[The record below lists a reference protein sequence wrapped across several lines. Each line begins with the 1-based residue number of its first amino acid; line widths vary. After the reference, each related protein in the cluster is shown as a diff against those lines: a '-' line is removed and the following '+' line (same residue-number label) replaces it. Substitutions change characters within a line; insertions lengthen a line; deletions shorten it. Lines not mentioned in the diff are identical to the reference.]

1 MVQGE
6 LISPWHGDRILQIAR
21 DYEGMTISET
31 TGQLAESILPDPNLV
46 TTHFICDEAT
56 LTSIENDA
64 TYYIVWSE
72 EIVEDIP

>member
-6 LISPWHGDRILQIAR
+6 LLGPWHADRIPQIAK
-21 DYEGMTISET
+21 DYDGMTISET

-46 TTHFICDEAT
+46 TTHFICAEAT
-56 LTSIENDA
+56 LTAIEGDA
-64 TYYIVWSE
+64 TYYVVWSE